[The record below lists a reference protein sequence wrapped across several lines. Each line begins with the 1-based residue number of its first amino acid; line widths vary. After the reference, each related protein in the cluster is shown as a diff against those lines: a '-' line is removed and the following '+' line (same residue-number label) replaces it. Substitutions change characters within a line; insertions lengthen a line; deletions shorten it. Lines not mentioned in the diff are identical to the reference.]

1 MIDVL
6 IFWRSKN
13 VVGTYVLCEEAEK
26 DRLRTTN
33 SNLEK
38 ETTEKEESA
47 KKAEKL
53 EVFVETAQY
62 ALEVVAGER
71 TSIVFVKDSLFDMK
85 NMQNLFNSP
94 IFDFSIKIVY
104 GLSPLHGEPSTFSI
118 PFPQFPSHSST
129 IEPSK
134 VQEEVPHVRI
144 RSPPP
149 IVKPPSR
156 SV

>member
-1 MIDVL
+1 MA
-6 IFWRSKN
+6 K
-13 VVGTYVLCEEAEK
+13 
-26 DRLRTTN
+26 LRTTN

-62 ALEVVAGER
+62 ALEVVACER
-71 TSIVFVKDSLFDMK
+71 TSIVFVKYYLFDMK

-144 RSPPP
+144 RSPSP

>member
-1 MIDVL
+1 MA
-6 IFWRSKN
+6 K
-13 VVGTYVLCEEAEK
+13 
-26 DRLRTTN
+26 LRTTN

-118 PFPQFPSHSST
+118 PFPLLTHLL
-129 IEPSK
+129 
-134 VQEEVPHVRI
+134 
-144 RSPPP
+144 
-149 IVKPPSR
+149 
-156 SV
+156 

>member
-1 MIDVL
+1 M
-6 IFWRSKN
+6 
-13 VVGTYVLCEEAEK
+13 
-26 DRLRTTN
+26 
-33 SNLEK
+33 EK

-118 PFPQFPSHSST
+118 PFPQFPSEST
-129 IEPSK
+129 TVQPSK
-134 VQEEVPHVRI
+134 VQEEVPYVHVS
-144 RSPPP
+144 SPPLSLNLLQGQLR
-149 IVKPPSR
+149 VG
-156 SV
+156 

>member
-1 MIDVL
+1 M
-6 IFWRSKN
+6 
-13 VVGTYVLCEEAEK
+13 
-26 DRLRTTN
+26 
-33 SNLEK
+33 EK

-71 TSIVFVKDSLFDMK
+71 TSIVFVKDYLFDMK

-144 RSPPP
+144 RSPSP